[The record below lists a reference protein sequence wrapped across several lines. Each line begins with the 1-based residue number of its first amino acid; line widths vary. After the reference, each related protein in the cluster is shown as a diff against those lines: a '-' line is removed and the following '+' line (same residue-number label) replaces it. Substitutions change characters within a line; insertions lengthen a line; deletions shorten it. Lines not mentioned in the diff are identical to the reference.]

1 MLLLVDDLVEALV
14 DDVLMMPD
22 PGGSARG
29 DEDAEGGRVPVG
41 VGMDEGVP
49 VGVGMDEE
57 LLGRVVR
64 TVEEGGWPTQR
75 ALVLAGPVEQARPRP

>member
-1 MLLLVDDLVEALV
+1 
-14 DDVLMMPD
+14 
-22 PGGSARG
+22 
-29 DEDAEGGRVPVG
+29 
-41 VGMDEGVP
+41 MDEGVP